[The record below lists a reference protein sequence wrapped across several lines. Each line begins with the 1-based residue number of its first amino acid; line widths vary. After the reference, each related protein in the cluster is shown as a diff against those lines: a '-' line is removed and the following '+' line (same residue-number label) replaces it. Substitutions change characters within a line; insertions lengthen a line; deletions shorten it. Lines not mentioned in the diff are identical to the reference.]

1 MVPEPTG
8 GAILIVGTL
17 KYPFPG
23 LVITKP
29 SIVPVAETSAVAA
42 APTFI
47 WPDVISASTS
57 LILILYFSSDKS
69 STWGAGSIWSPFS

>member
-29 SIVPVAETSAVAA
+29 SIVPIAETSAVAA
-42 APTFI
+42 APT
-47 WPDVISASTS
+47 
-57 LILILYFSSDKS
+57 LI
-69 STWGAGSIWSPFS
+69 